1 MRNICCQLAHLDYD
15 LCAVHS
21 ISICMLVYVCV
32 CVHNKYIVTSIIF
45 TWTWVCRL
53 PSSVPLGT
61 TLKRDRLQ
69 CVAWQLMG
77 SKSMR
82 QVLGQ
87 PTPCQAAWRPGCLY
101 TSPPLPARCG
111 SWLPLSIC
119 RTIRPEPECL
129 QSLSPSPLRLSIF
142 FCFSLLF
149 PFSPFPNSLS
159 HFSLF

>member
-1 MRNICCQLAHLDYD
+1 MRNICCQLLHLDYD

-21 ISICMLVYVCV
+21 ISICLCVCGCVRVYVE
-32 CVHNKYIVTSIIF
+32 NKYIVTSIIF
-45 TWTWVCRL
+45 TWTGVCRL
-53 PSSVPLGT
+53 PSSVPLGA

-87 PTPCQAAWRPGCLY
+87 PTPFLAACLPVHLSIP
-101 TSPPLPARCG
+101 TAPCG
-111 SWLPLSIC
+111 SLLPLSIC

-129 QSLSPSPLRLSIF
+129 QSLSPFPLRHSSL
-142 FCFSLLF
+142 FCY
-149 PFSPFPNSLS
+149 S
-159 HFSLF
+159 HFPISQFPQPLFTFLIISR